1 MKKVLLIILALALV
15 MGLYACGDPAGETP
29 TTPGTPPVS
38 DSPSSDIP
46 GTEPPQSPAP
56 TDTVPPSDP
65 VTSEPPSTF
74 TAPEGT
80 VLCGMRLDGMTREEA
95 VAALRSKAEGLTFSL
110 EVDGKTVTLTGQGV
124 GLTLD
129 EAKLDAYW
137 AALEQSESFGDP
149 LFTLTGSYLES
160 AIAKELEFSAKNPA
174 VTFSKTQGKFIV
186 THGSSGM
193 DYDIPTIANQASVAL
208 CSLKSSCAVAAQ
220 GTVLNPTVS
229 NSDPRL
235 EAAAEAANRY
245 LPIQLA
251 YIFTPDGE
259 NSATETLTAERI
271 STLVG
276 ISADYTVSISRT
288 AVDQY
293 ASALVNNYSDVARS
307 GAFITTAGGT
317 APLEVKYYG
326 HQVDGQA
333 LADDIY
339 NCLTTGISGTREAP
353 YVSAE
358 RAALPYGGSY
368 VEVDLTNQN
377 LWVYK
382 NGVCV
387 VSTPIVSGCV
397 ANGDHTPTGV
407 FSIYKKVEDCW
418 LVGPTWYDHV
428 DYWMA
433 FYGAYGLH
441 DASWR
446 SEFGGELYIYE
457 GSHGCPNLPV
467 EIAGEV
473 YHNVSVGTPVI
484 IHGGLT
490 EPVDLTQ
497 EIIGSTTYNLFSIG
511 ESFTLDAAPKYEGAE
526 LTYTSSNPAVATVTA
541 DGVVTIQGSGN
552 AVITVS
558 AAPFTNHTGAE
569 LAVKI
574 NVFLPCDPENHMY
587 GDWVEV
593 FPGTCDT
600 LGLEERTCSICGNVE
615 TRESSSYHH
624 TFHVHED
631 GSEWI
636 VTDAP
641 NCLHPGVETRTC
653 TLCGLTEQREIPAT
667 GHDFSGNRFMCRNGC
682 GSLNPLYPL
691 PGTPGMQ

>member
-1 MKKVLLIILALALV
+1 MKKLLLIILALALV
-15 MGLYACGDPAGETP
+15 MGLCACGDPAGETP
-29 TTPGTPPVS
+29 TTPVTPPVS
-38 DSPSSDIP
+38 ETPSSEVP
-46 GTEPPQSPAP
+46 GTEPPQPPAP

-95 VAALRSKAEGLTFSL
+95 VAALRSKADGLTFSL

-137 AALEQSESFGDP
+137 AALEQGESFGDP

-160 AIAKELEFSAKNPA
+160 AIAKELESSAKNPA
-174 VTFSKTQGKFIV
+174 VIFSKTQGKFIV

-193 DYDIPTIANQASVAL
+193 DYDIPTIANQAAVAL
-208 CSLKSSCAVAAQ
+208 CGLKSSCAVSAH

-245 LPIQLA
+245 LPIQLS

-293 ASALVNNYSDVARS
+293 ASVLVNNYSDVARS
-307 GAFITTAGGT
+307 GNFISTVSGAV
-317 APLEVKYYG
+317 PLEVKYYV

-339 NCLTTGISGTREAP
+339 NCLTTGVSGTREAP
-353 YVSAE
+353 YVSAD

-368 VEVDLTNQN
+368 VEVDLTHQN

-387 VSTPIVSGCV
+387 VDTPIVSGCV

-484 IHGGLT
+484 VHGGLT
-490 EPVDLTQ
+490 EPTDLTQ
-497 EIIGSTTYNLFSIG
+497 EILGTTTYNLFSIG
-511 ESFTLDAAPKYEGAE
+511 ESFTLDAAPRYEGAE
-526 LTYTSSNPAVATVTA
+526 LTYTSSDPAVVTVTA
-541 DGVVTIQGSGN
+541 DGVATVQGAGN

-558 AAPFTNHTGAE
+558 AAPFTHHTGAQ
-569 LAVKI
+569 LTVKV
-574 NVFLPCDPENHMY
+574 NVFLSCNPDEHVY
-587 GDWVEV
+587 SDWVEV

-600 LGLEERTCSICGNVE
+600 LGLEERTCTVCGNVE

-624 TFHVHED
+624 TFPVNED

-641 NCLHPGVETRTC
+641 NCLHPGIEARTC

-691 PGTPGMQ
+691 PGMQ